1 MEAILNMHIFAQSII
16 LLIVLLFICTVI
28 FSSLIK
34 RTYSGLIRD
43 ISDKENRKNRL
54 FKYRMMNDVIDDFN
68 VSLNNNVEEINTVAI
83 IEKNINDHM
92 KTIQLGERF
101 IRKAVSMMI
110 ILGLLGT
117 FFGLILSI
125 QQLVEMLSNTQE
137 ITGVDAITQGLI
149 DSITGMSVAF
159 ITSMFG
165 ISASILANIF
175 NILFGLL
182 DAKESLITHI
192 EEYLDNN
199 LMVSANGLGAVDED
213 GNTALSLSFDNFNET
228 LSTNL
233 RGIATD
239 ITKQLADS
247 TGDMVLTAE
256 SIKSSVVRFD
266 HSLNQFSDNIRDFT
280 EFNHHL
286 RTNIQ
291 RLSVSFDDFTGEMN
305 KNVSDMKDGHVK
317 VEELNKTLDKLSRKD
332 G

>member
-1 MEAILNMHIFAQSII
+1 MEAIRNLDIFATLII
-16 LLIVLLFICTVI
+16 AVIVLLFVLTLI
-28 FSSLIK
+28 FSTLIK

-54 FKYRMMNDVIDDFN
+54 FKHRMMNDIIDDFN
-68 VSLNNNVEEINTVAI
+68 VALNNNVQEINTVAI
-83 IEKNINDHM
+83 IEKNMNSHM
-92 KTIQLGERF
+92 KTVHLGERF
-101 IRKAVSMMI
+101 VKKAVSMMI

-117 FFGLILSI
+117 FYGLIISI
-125 QQLVEMLSNTQE
+125 RELVMMLQDTQQ
-137 ITGVDAITQGLI
+137 ITGVDVITSGLV

-159 ITSMFG
+159 VTSMFG
-165 ISASILANIF
+165 IGASIFTNILNIF
-175 NILFGLL
+175 FGLL
-182 DAKESLITHI
+182 DSKESLITHI

-199 LMVSANGLGAVDED
+199 LMISNNGLGAVDED
-213 GNTALSLSFDNFNET
+213 GNTALSLSFEKFNESLT
-228 LSTNL
+228 TNL
-233 RGIATD
+233 RSVATD
-239 ITKQLADS
+239 ITSQLAEA

-291 RLSVSFDDFTGEMN
+291 RLNVSFDDFTDEMN
-305 KNVSDMKDGHVK
+305 KNVEGMKQGEKK
-317 VEELNKTLDKLSRKD
+317 VDALNKTLENLQRKD

>member
-1 MEAILNMHIFAQSII
+1 MESILNMHIFAQSII
-16 LLIVLLFICTVI
+16 ILIVLLFLCTII

-34 RTYSGLIRD
+34 RTYNGLIRD

-54 FKYRMMNDVIDDFN
+54 FKYRMMNDIIDDFN
-68 VSLNNNVEEINTVAI
+68 VSLNNNIEEINTVAI
-83 IEKNINDHM
+83 IEKNMNSHM
-92 KTIQLGERF
+92 KTIHLGERF
-101 IRKAVSMMI
+101 IKKAVSMMI

-137 ITGVDAITQGLI
+137 ITGVDVITDGLI

-165 ISASILANIF
+165 IGASIFTNII

-182 DAKESLITHI
+182 DSKESMITHI

-199 LMVSANGLGAVDED
+199 LMVSSNGLGAVDAE

-228 LSTNL
+228 LTSSL

-239 ITKQLADS
+239 ITTQLSDA

-256 SIKSSVVRFD
+256 SIKSSVNKFD
-266 HSLNQFSDNIRDFT
+266 SSLNQFSDNIRDFT

-291 RLSVSFDDFTGEMN
+291 RLSVSFDDFSDEMT
-305 KNVSDMKDGHVK
+305 KSVEDIKEGHEK
-317 VEELNKTLDKLSRKD
+317 ADALNKTLDKLSRKD

>member
-16 LLIVLLFICTVI
+16 VLIVLLFLCTII

-54 FKYRMMNDVIDDFN
+54 FKYRMMNDIIDDFN
-68 VSLNNNVEEINTVAI
+68 ISLNNNIDEINTVAI
-83 IEKNINDHM
+83 IEKNMNSHM
-92 KTIQLGERF
+92 KTVQLGERF
-101 IRKAVSMMI
+101 LKKAVSMMI

-137 ITGVDAITQGLI
+137 ITGVDVITDGLI
-149 DSITGMSVAF
+149 NSITGMSVAF

-165 ISASILANIF
+165 IGASILTNII

-182 DAKESLITHI
+182 DSKESLITHI
-192 EEYLDNN
+192 EEFLDNN
-199 LMVSANGLGAVDED
+199 LMVSSNGLGAVDSD
-213 GNTALSLSFDNFNET
+213 GNTALSLSFDKFNET
-228 LSTNL
+228 LTASL
-233 RGIATD
+233 RSVADD
-239 ITKQLADS
+239 ITSQLADA

-256 SIKSSVVRFD
+256 SLKSSVNKFD
-266 HSLNQFSDNIRDFT
+266 GSLNQFSENIRDFT

-291 RLSVSFDDFTGEMN
+291 RLSVSFDDLSDEMN
-305 KNVSDMKDGHVK
+305 KNVEDMKAGHEK
-317 VEELNKTLDKLSRKD
+317 VNALNNRLEQLSRKD